1 MDRGPVAW
9 LTGRQGRRHRCTG
22 RKELAD
28 ASVLGHFLTKVMA
41 LGLRQ
46 VTSHTTHIPNA
57 SSQRVRETVN
67 GTLWRQGQRP
77 PALSAP
83 FPVPWLGVS
92 PPDTESVL
100 THTWPL
106 NGGARGWVPA
116 PSPSRPLVLAWDT
129 ELFACL
135 GLEYPCGWSRP
146 SASGR
151 EASSSPPASQAIGKY
166 LEMDRHPV
174 QGTYTPVGISQR
186 PTFLLTITV
195 RSDSPK
201 VIA

>member
-1 MDRGPVAW
+1 M
-9 LTGRQGRRHRCTG
+9 H
-22 RKELAD
+22 RKEGSCCLCPCPSD
-28 ASVLGHFLTKVMA
+28 TSVLGHFLTKVMA

-46 VTSHTTHIPNA
+46 VTLHTTRIPNA
-57 SSQRVRETVN
+57 SSRRVRESVN
-67 GTLWRQGQRP
+67 GTLRRQGQRP
-77 PALSAP
+77 SALSAP
-83 FPVPWLGVS
+83 FPVPWLGVP

-116 PSPSRPLVLAWDT
+116 PTPSRPLVLAWDT

-135 GLEYPCGWSRP
+135 GLECPCGSSKP
-146 SASGR
+146 SASGC

-166 LEMDRHPV
+166 LEVDRHPV
-174 QGTYTPVGISQR
+174 RGIYTPVGISQM
-186 PTFLLTITV
+186 PTFLFTITV